1 MPVYT
6 ACCHVT
12 IVEDIAQIF
21 HLIDLDYSGNLN
33 VDTEKF
39 LNEKMK
45 MTKSLICGQKL
56 FWFLFLFVFSCIFI
70 GLLLR
75 LLVDLKNATI

>member
-56 FWFLFLFVFSCIFI
+56 F
-70 GLLLR
+70 
-75 LLVDLKNATI
+75 